1 MRGAKEINAT
11 MPMLPNELLLNND
24 LFFIEVTR
32 MLSQGRS
39 VTLRAKGKSMYPF
52 ISGGRDTVELRK
64 TDTLSVGD
72 IVLAEVP
79 ERGYVLH
86 RIYKMEGEQLVLMGD
101 GNLRATERC
110 RKEDVLGKVVRILR
124 NGRCVECS
132 SFAERFKSGCWR
144 LLLPIRRYLLFV
156 CRLCKKI
163 GVSCHLYE

>member
-72 IVLAEVP
+72 IVLAHIP
-79 ERGYVLH
+79 EKGYVLH
-86 RIYKMEGEQLVLMGD
+86 RIYRMQGEQLTLMGD
-101 GNLRATERC
+101 GNLHAREQCEKTE
-110 RKEDVLGKVVRILR
+110 VSGKVIRILR
-124 NGRCVECS
+124 NGRYVECDT
-132 SFAERFKSGCWR
+132 FRERFKADCWR
-144 LLLPIRRYLLFV
+144 RLLPVRRFLLFV
-156 CRLCKKI
+156 CR
-163 GVSCHLYE
+163 VFSTHT

>member
-1 MRGAKEINAT
+1 MLEAKEINAT
-11 MPMLPNELLLNND
+11 MPMLPDELLLNND

-124 NGRCVECS
+124 DGQYVESS
-132 SFAERFKSGCWR
+132 SFAERLKARCWR
-144 LLLPIRRYLLFV
+144 RLLPLRRYLLFV
-156 CRLCKKI
+156 CRLCAT
-163 GVSCHLYE
+163 HN

>member
-1 MRGAKEINAT
+1 ML
-11 MPMLPNELLLNND
+11 MLPNELLLNND

-86 RIYKMEGEQLVLMGD
+86 RIYKMEGEWLTLMGD

-110 RKEDVLGKVVRILR
+110 HREDLLGKVVKILR

-156 CRLCKKI
+156 CRLCKK
-163 GVSCHLYE
+163 

>member
-24 LFFIEVTR
+24 LFFVEVAR

-101 GNLRATERC
+101 GNLCGTEQC
-110 RKEDVLGKVVRILR
+110 RKDDVVGVVTHYYHRGRMIAASDPRFRRRVRLWGK
-124 NGRCVECS
+124 
-132 SFAERFKSGCWR
+132 
-144 LLLPIRRYLLFV
+144 LLPWRRY
-156 CRLCKKI
+156 
-163 GVSCHLYE
+163 HLYIYKIRLTLSNILG

>member
-52 ISGGRDTVELRK
+52 ISSGRDTVELRK

-86 RIYKMEGEQLVLMGD
+86 RILSLSP
-101 GNLRATERC
+101 C
-110 RKEDVLGKVVRILR
+110 
-124 NGRCVECS
+124 CS
-132 SFAERFKSGCWR
+132 LSCTP
-144 LLLPIRRYLLFV
+144 LPMMRDT
-156 CRLCKKI
+156 
-163 GVSCHLYE
+163 